1 MSRFAYS
8 CAAVGLIAGISA
20 TALPAGAQTP
30 TYCEPDVGSPAN
42 LKTIKLLKKQSK
54 NLLKKLLKKRP
65 KKQVKM
71 KKQKKQRKQKHQR
84 LNSVKTSC

>member
-42 LKTIKLLKKQSK
+42 LKTIKHGALEGASIRDGNDDGEGDNERHGSLHEAAGEEYF
-54 NLLKKLLKKRP
+54 
-65 KKQVKM
+65 
-71 KKQKKQRKQKHQR
+71 RKDD
-84 LNSVKTSC
+84 